1 MSITRRIDAITRL
14 VPERAREAPPVP
26 ASVKIELTARCDSR
40 CFFCAAQH
48 RLRKK
53 GDMDWLLYRRLAR
66 EVRELGAEELGVFYL
81 GESFLCD
88 WLPEAIEF
96 AKRECGFPYVFLT
109 TNGRLAT
116 PERVEAC
123 MRAGLDSL
131 KFSFNFSSA
140 RHFHEVTGVKVSAF
154 PEVVANIE
162 QARAVRD
169 RVERSTGHRCGL
181 YASSI
186 QYDGAQQARMAT
198 AVQKIRPFIDEHY
211 WLPLFSQ
218 AGLTVGA
225 RGTRP
230 VPGNP
235 GRIGALRRAIPCW
248 SLFNEAY
255 IACDGA
261 LSACCFDHDGRFRM
275 GDLKTELF
283 MEGWHSD
290 RFRRLRSAHLQEDLR
305 GTACEGC
312 LSPS

>member
-14 VPERAREAPPVP
+14 GPERASEAPPVP

-40 CFFCAAQH
+40 CFFCAAQQ

-66 EVRELGAEELGVFYL
+66 EARELGAEELGVFYL

-116 PERVEAC
+116 PDRVEAC

-140 RHFHEVTGVKVSAF
+140 RHFHEVTGVKVSGFA
-154 PEVVANIE
+154 EVVGNLQ
-162 QARAVRD
+162 QAREVRD

-186 QYDGAQQARMAT
+186 QYDGVQQTRMAT
-198 AVQKIRPFIDEHY
+198 AVQKIAPYIDEHY

-225 RGTRP
+225 RGT
-230 VPGNP
+230 
-235 GRIGALRRAIPCW
+235 
-248 SLFNEAY
+248 
-255 IACDGA
+255 
-261 LSACCFDHDGRFRM
+261 
-275 GDLKTELF
+275 F
-283 MEGWHSD
+283 MK
-290 RFRRLRSAHLQEDLR
+290 
-305 GTACEGC
+305 
-312 LSPS
+312 